1 MSDDKKDKDSKKE
14 TKGAE
19 NGNGS
24 VAPEQA
30 RFNVLAQFIKDLS
43 FESPNTP
50 ASLRGPGDDPNL
62 QVDVT
67 VAADKIEDGVYE
79 VVINFVADAV
89 NKAGAIYK
97 LELVYGG
104 LFRLHNM
111 PDHIKHP
118 VLFVNCP
125 TLLFPF
131 LRRIVADLTRE
142 GGFPPLMLDPIDF
155 ASLYKQNL
163 DKANTEK
170 KEKTDS

>member
-1 MSDDKKDKDSKKE
+1 MSDDKAK
-14 TKGAE
+14 

-24 VAPEQA
+24 AKQEKGEEQA
-30 RFNVLAQFIKDLS
+30 QFNVLAQFIKDLS

-50 ASLRGPGDDPNL
+50 ESLRGPGEDPNL

-67 VAADKIEDGVYE
+67 VGADKVEDDIYE
-79 VVINFVADAV
+79 VVINFEADAT

-97 LELVYGG
+97 MEMVYGG
-104 LFRLHNM
+104 LFRLANM
-111 PDHIKHP
+111 PEHIRHP

-131 LRRIVADLTRE
+131 LRRIIADLTRE

-155 ASLYKQNL
+155 AGLYQQNL
-163 DKANTEK
+163 DKANADK
-170 KEKTDS
+170 KSKADS

>member
-1 MSDDKKDKDSKKE
+1 MSDDNNK
-14 TKGAE
+14 

-24 VAPEQA
+24 ENAGVEQA
-30 RFNVLAQFIKDLS
+30 QFNVLAQFIKDLS

-50 ASLRGPGDDPNL
+50 ASLRGPGEDPNL
-62 QVDVT
+62 QVNVT
-67 VAADKIEDGVYE
+67 VGADMLEEGIYE
-79 VVINFVADAV
+79 VVINFTADAS

-104 LFRLHNM
+104 LFRLANM

-155 ASLYKQNL
+155 ANLYKQNL
-163 DKANTEK
+163 EQAKANEGK
-170 KEKTDS
+170 ADS

>member
-1 MSDDKKDKDSKKE
+1 MSDKKNKKDKKE
-14 TKGAE
+14 T
-19 NGNGS
+19 NGN
-24 VAPEQA
+24 ATPEQA
-30 RFNVLAQFIKDLS
+30 QFSVLGQFIKDLS

-50 ASLRGPGDDPNL
+50 ESLRGPGDDPNL
-62 QVDVT
+62 QVNVT
-67 VAADKIEDGVYE
+67 VEADKIDGGIYE
-79 VVINFVADAV
+79 VLINFEADAT

-104 LFRLHNM
+104 LFRLENM

-163 DKANTEK
+163 EQANAGKKQDKA
-170 KEKTDS
+170 DS

>member
-1 MSDDKKDKDSKKE
+1 MSKKKKNTDQE
-14 TKGAE
+14 S
-19 NGNGS
+19 NGNGAVDSAS
-24 VAPEQA
+24 VEQA
-30 RFNVLAQFIKDLS
+30 QFNVLAQFIKDLS

-50 ASLRGPGDDPNL
+50 DSLRGPGEDPNL
-62 QVDVT
+62 QVNVT
-67 VAADKIEDGVYE
+67 VAADKIEGEVYE
-79 VVINFVADAV
+79 VVINFDADAT

-104 LFRLHNM
+104 LFRLANM
-111 PDHIKHP
+111 PDHIRHP

-155 ASLYKQNL
+155 AALYKQNL
-163 DKANTEK
+163 EQANAEKEAKA
-170 KEKTDS
+170 DS

>member
-1 MSDDKKDKDSKKE
+1 MSDKKEKKDNKD
-14 TKGAE
+14 A
-19 NGNGS
+19 NGDAS
-24 VAPEQA
+24 VEQA
-30 RFNVLAQFIKDLS
+30 QFNVLAQFIKDLS

-50 ASLRGPGDDPNL
+50 ESLRGPGEDPNL
-62 QVDVT
+62 QVNVT
-67 VAADKIEDGVYE
+67 VAADKIEDDVYE
-79 VVINFVADAV
+79 VLINFDADAA

-104 LFRLHNM
+104 LFRLANM

-155 ASLYKQNL
+155 AALYKQNL
-163 DKANTEK
+163 DQANADKDASKA
-170 KEKTDS
+170 DS

>member
-1 MSDDKKDKDSKKE
+1 MSDEKAK
-14 TKGAE
+14 
-19 NGNGS
+19 NGNGG
-24 VAPEQA
+24 ANQEQEQA
-30 RFNVLAQFIKDLS
+30 QFNVLAQFIKDLS

-50 ASLRGPGDDPNL
+50 ESLRGPGEDPNL

-67 VAADKIEDGVYE
+67 VGADKVEDDVYE
-79 VVINFVADAV
+79 VVINFEADAT

-104 LFRLHNM
+104 LFRLSNM
-111 PDHIKHP
+111 PDHIRHP

-155 ASLYKQNL
+155 AGLYQQNL
-163 DKANTEK
+163 EQANAGKKGKA
-170 KEKTDS
+170 DS

>member
-1 MSDDKKDKDSKKE
+1 MSDEKAK
-14 TKGAE
+14 

-24 VAPEQA
+24 ASEEQA
-30 RFNVLAQFIKDLS
+30 QFNVLAQFIKDLS

-50 ASLRGPGDDPNL
+50 ESLRGPGEDPNL

-67 VAADKIEDGVYE
+67 VGADKVEDDVYE
-79 VVINFVADAV
+79 VVINFEADAT

-104 LFRLHNM
+104 LFRLANM
-111 PDHIKHP
+111 PDHIRHP

-155 ASLYKQNL
+155 AGLYQQNL
-163 DKANTEK
+163 DKANAG
-170 KEKTDS
+170 KEGKADS

>member
-1 MSDDKKDKDSKKE
+1 MADDKKSDDKES
-14 TKGAE
+14 

-24 VAPEQA
+24 AEGEQA
-30 RFNVLAQFIKDLS
+30 QFNVLAQFIKDLS

-50 ASLRGPGDDPNL
+50 ESLRGPGEEPNL
-62 QVDVT
+62 QVNVT
-67 VAADKIEDGVYE
+67 VGADKVEDGVYE
-79 VVINFVADAV
+79 VVINFDADAS

-104 LFRLHNM
+104 LFRLANM

-131 LRRIVADLTRE
+131 LRRIVADLIRE

-155 ASLYKQNL
+155 AALYKQNL
-163 DKANTEK
+163 DQANVEK
-170 KEKTDS
+170 KAEADS

>member
-1 MSDDKKDKDSKKE
+1 MSDNKD
-14 TKGAE
+14 T
-19 NGNGS
+19 NGS
-24 VAPEQA
+24 AGEEQVQ
-30 RFNVLAQFIKDLS
+30 FNVLAQFIKDLS

-50 ASLRGPGDDPNL
+50 ESLRGPGEDPNL
-62 QVDVT
+62 QVNVT
-67 VAADKIEDGVYE
+67 VGADKIEDDIYE
-79 VVINFVADAV
+79 VVINFEADAF

-97 LELVYGG
+97 LELIYGG

-111 PDHIKHP
+111 PDHIRHP

-155 ASLYKQNL
+155 GNLYNDNL
-163 DKANTEK
+163 QQAKTAKEDGENEDKA
-170 KEKTDS
+170 DS

>member
-1 MSDDKKDKDSKKE
+1 MSDDKE
-14 TKGAE
+14 TISPE
-19 NGNGS
+19 NGNG
-24 VAPEQA
+24 AATPEQA
-30 RFNVLAQFIKDLS
+30 QFNVLAQFIKDLS

-50 ASLRGPGDDPNL
+50 ASLRGPGEDPNL
-62 QVDVT
+62 QVNVT
-67 VAADKIEDGVYE
+67 VAADKIEDSVYE
-79 VVINFVADAV
+79 VVINFEADAS

-104 LFRLHNM
+104 LFRLANM

-155 ASLYKQNL
+155 ASLYKQNV
-163 DKANTEK
+163 DKANK
-170 KEKTDS
+170 GKEAKADS